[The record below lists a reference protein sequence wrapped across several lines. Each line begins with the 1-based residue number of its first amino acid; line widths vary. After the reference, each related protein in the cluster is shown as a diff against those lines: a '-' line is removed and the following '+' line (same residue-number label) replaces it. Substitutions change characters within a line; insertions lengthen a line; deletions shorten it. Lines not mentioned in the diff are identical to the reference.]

1 MDGGEEAGL
10 LDRRRRAFSIGLW
23 TNLKDR
29 QGADGKDETISEEC
43 GVGRNLR
50 RGPGGVEK
58 TDGDRYPGVRG
69 AERQQFLFSWEPK
82 RKPASGRK
90 WGAVCAASLSTAP
103 PFVHLT
109 AFHLLTPTFLSVCHM
124 FK

>member
-58 TDGDRYPGVRG
+58 TDGDRYPRVRG
-69 AERQQFLFSWEPK
+69 AERQEFLFSWEPK

-90 WGAVCAASLSTAP
+90 GGGQCVQPLY
-103 PFVHLT
+103 
-109 AFHLLTPTFLSVCHM
+109 LLHPLLYI
-124 FK
+124 